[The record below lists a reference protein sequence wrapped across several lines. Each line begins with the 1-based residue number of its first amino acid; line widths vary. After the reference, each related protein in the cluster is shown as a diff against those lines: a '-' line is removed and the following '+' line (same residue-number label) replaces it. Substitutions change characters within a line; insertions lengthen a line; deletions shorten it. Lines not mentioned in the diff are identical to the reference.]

1 LAEIPC
7 RISVRSN
14 ALVDLPH
21 LDTFQVGAR
30 RGQRTE
36 ERRGRRAAAH
46 RDPRDAS
53 PLDRVAGHVGK
64 PHRSV
69 AGRVGADPDIVVARI
84 HFHSESIVRNVKGD
98 RTVRAVNEGDHRAA
112 LERRGVR
119 VGLLAYLI
127 WGFLTIYWKQLD
139 AFRAIELI
147 AWRMVGAAV
156 VMAVIVTVR
165 RTWPTI
171 VAALTDAGTVRRLIV
186 AALLLTANWGS
197 YVWAVTNDR
206 VIETALGY
214 FMAPL
219 ATMSIGVLV
228 LHERPTSAQR
238 FAFVCATVAVVVLT
252 VSYGRPP
259 WIALALA
266 ATWSLY
272 GLSKRRIHLGAI
284 ESLAGETFILIAPAV
299 AALIVFST
307 QPDSVV
313 ESASTRQWVFVLGTG
328 VITAVPLM
336 LFAFAAKTIP
346 FTLLGP
352 LNLVV
357 PIINFVL
364 GWAVYDEP
372 VPLDR
377 LIGFTFVWIALLAV
391 IWDTIRRARNPRIP
405 GAVPARS

>member
-1 LAEIPC
+1 M
-7 RISVRSN
+7 N
-14 ALVDLPH
+14 D
-21 LDTFQVGAR
+21 
-30 RGQRTE
+30 
-36 ERRGRRAAAH
+36 
-46 RDPRDAS
+46 
-53 PLDRVAGHVGK
+53 
-64 PHRSV
+64 
-69 AGRVGADPDIVVARI
+69 
-84 HFHSESIVRNVKGD
+84 GD
-98 RTVRAVNEGDHRAA
+98 RAA
-112 LERRGVR
+112 LERRGVQ

-139 AFRAIELI
+139 DFRAIELI
-147 AWRMVGAAV
+147 AWRMASAAV

-171 VAALTDAGTVRRLIV
+171 VDALTDAATVRRLVV

-219 ATMSIGVLV
+219 ATMAIGVFV
-228 LHERPTSAQR
+228 LHERPTNAQR
-238 FAFVCATVAVVVLT
+238 FAFACAALAVIVLT
-252 VSYGRPP
+252 ISYGRPP
-259 WIALALA
+259 WIALVLA

-284 ESLAGETFILIAPAV
+284 ESLAGETFILIAPA
-299 AALIVFST
+299 IVGLFAFSA

-313 ESASTRQWVFVLGTG
+313 ESASGRDWAFVLATG

-357 PIINFVL
+357 PVVNFLL
-364 GWAVYDEP
+364 GWVVYDEP

-377 LIGFTFVWIALLAV
+377 LIGFTFVWIALVAV
-391 IWDTIRRARNPRIP
+391 IWDTIRRSGGARIP
-405 GAVPARS
+405 AAVSART